1 MSYRDFLN
9 YFLPKDKLSNT
20 EDKIKKIFNINEN
33 DHKWDKLNDI
43 EIFSSTKKILIDNGT
58 PAEILEYILKDKWKL
73 KKEDKDMVLM
83 YHEFIFHDQSKSEN
97 YFPNG
102 CLGENRDYTAMAKT
116 VGLPVACSFVNLN
129 NKTNLT
135 GVKHQYTKNYIF
147 QF

>member
-1 MSYRDFLN
+1 MMRGTIRKPNFCNGWNMFVKLGLTSDDFNISESYGMSYRDFLN

-20 EDKIKKIFNINEN
+20 EDKIKKIFNIDEN

-83 YHEFIFHDQSKSEN
+83 FHEFIFTINPSVKKN

-102 CLGENRDYTAMAKT
+102 LFG
-116 VGLPVACSFVNLN
+116 
-129 NKTNLT
+129 
-135 GVKHQYTKNYIF
+135 
-147 QF
+147 